1 MSYKQVKTYLQNEDF
16 SAISFQ
22 KFSDGQTE
30 KFPTYTFCFED
41 SSIQQMYYKEH
52 ISTSFEF
59 VGRYGSKKCPYGC
72 LAKIHEE
79 KLRLLNRTYDDQ
91 NLLYDMEDGDE
102 NMPSFN
108 SHDYTFNHG
117 LMENDLKEP
126 SMENDYYE
134 KPRYKRSMDI
144 YEESSDGYFGLSIG
158 GKEVVLLNDE
168 EKTYMIA
175 PQQYQNLLMGFNQ
188 SITYAFDTPNYWSPL
203 LETSIGHDE
212 VKIDYSI
219 ETLKNFDFN
228 QSIIDLGE
236 ILLGFKVHMENG
248 STYGWNSNAYE
259 KLETFCKA
267 REFPHGHAGMDCNVE
282 DAFRNELQ
290 RMGPSEYPFEKVYQ
304 DPLKICYSPKTLPGS
319 YRKTEHMT
327 LDLQKMFL
335 CEEMSRNF
343 CPKMFRIQSS
353 LPFMKMFIHM
363 QGQFIRK
370 LGKESAR
377 YIANDV
383 LPFCK
388 NLPLFIGKKY
398 PYNETDDCSGTL
410 IELDISQV
418 TLLKSRHDSKTACN
432 DRLEDEDPKIIE
444 KLIRNE
450 KLNCT
455 PSYWK
460 GFETTKLYNI
470 CTDLLEY
477 KYISTQTTN
486 FTNYEKIR
494 KEMEP
499 PCNEMIIVT
508 NMQIRKGRRVQ
519 WTDFNNDGKV
529 DEDEVGLY
537 LDVKFDN
544 ANDRYQVIENS
555 RGFSGESC
563 WAGIGGFFGIFVGVS
578 LMQLPEIVL
587 DLYVFLK
594 KKVF

>member
-1 MSYKQVKTYLQNEDF
+1 
-16 SAISFQ
+16 
-22 KFSDGQTE
+22 
-30 KFPTYTFCFED
+30 
-41 SSIQQMYYKEH
+41 
-52 ISTSFEF
+52 
-59 VGRYGSKKCPYGC
+59 
-72 LAKIHEE
+72 
-79 KLRLLNRTYDDQ
+79 
-91 NLLYDMEDGDE
+91 
-102 NMPSFN
+102 
-108 SHDYTFNHG
+108 
-117 LMENDLKEP
+117 
-126 SMENDYYE
+126 
-134 KPRYKRSMDI
+134 
-144 YEESSDGYFGLSIG
+144 
-158 GKEVVLLNDE
+158 
-168 EKTYMIA
+168 
-175 PQQYQNLLMGFNQ
+175 
-188 SITYAFDTPNYWSPL
+188 
-203 LETSIGHDE
+203 
-212 VKIDYSI
+212 
-219 ETLKNFDFN
+219 
-228 QSIIDLGE
+228 
-236 ILLGFKVHMENG
+236 
-248 STYGWNSNAYE
+248 
-259 KLETFCKA
+259 
-267 REFPHGHAGMDCNVE
+267 
-282 DAFRNELQ
+282 
-290 RMGPSEYPFEKVYQ
+290 
-304 DPLKICYSPKTLPGS
+304 
-319 YRKTEHMT
+319 
-327 LDLQKMFL
+327 
-335 CEEMSRNF
+335 
-343 CPKMFRIQSS
+343 
-353 LPFMKMFIHM
+353 M